1 MTHPE
6 ILITE
11 RLGSREY
18 EVRRLGRCACCGA
31 AVTNED
37 GEACFGRPDEDM
49 LGNVCCNATAD
60 RLGRDYRCGRAA
72 VSNTDGEVCGC
83 NATADKSGKDYRCGR
98 AAVGDT
104 DGEVYGCNA
113 TADRLDKD
121 YCCGRVAAANING
134 REYCG
139 GTLFCSDECFMKYY
153 GYCRAEV

>member
-6 ILITE
+6 ILNTE

-37 GEACFGRPDEDM
+37 GEACFGRSAEDM
-49 LGNVCCNATAD
+49 LGGVCCNLVGDTDGAVCGDNAAENMG
-60 RLGRDYRCGRAA
+60 GRGYRCCNAA
-72 VSNTDGEVCGC
+72 VGDTDGEVCGC
-83 NATADKSGKDYRCGR
+83 NATAD
-98 AAVGDT
+98 
-104 DGEVYGCNA
+104 
-113 TADRLDKD
+113 RLGKD

-153 GYCRAEV
+153 GYCRVEV

>member
-37 GEACFGRPDEDM
+37 GEACFGRPAEDM

-60 RLGRDYRCGRAA
+60 RLG
-72 VSNTDGEVCGC
+72 
-83 NATADKSGKDYRCGR
+83 
-98 AAVGDT
+98 
-104 DGEVYGCNA
+104 
-113 TADRLDKD
+113 KD

>member
-18 EVRRLGRCACCGA
+18 EVRRLGRCACCGTV
-31 AVTNED
+31 VTSED
-37 GEACFGRPDEDM
+37 GEACFGRTAEDM
-49 LGNVCCNATAD
+49 LGNVCCNATVN
-60 RLGRDYRCGRAA
+60 RL
-72 VSNTDGEVCGC
+72 
-83 NATADKSGKDYRCGR
+83 DKAYRCGR

-104 DGEVYGCNA
+104 DGEVCCCNG
-113 TADRLDKD
+113 TANRLDKA
-121 YCCGRVAAANING
+121 YRCGRAAVANING
-134 REYCG
+134 RDYCG

>member
-31 AVTNED
+31 AVTSED
-37 GEACFGRPDEDM
+37 GEACFGRTAEDM
-49 LGNVCCNATAD
+49 LGNVCCNATVNGLD
-60 RLGRDYRCGRAA
+60 
-72 VSNTDGEVCGC
+72 
-83 NATADKSGKDYRCGR
+83 KDYRCGR

-104 DGEVYGCNA
+104 DGEVCCCNA
-113 TADRLDKD
+113 TANRFDKD
-121 YCCGRVAAANING
+121 YRCGRAAAANING
-134 REYCG
+134 RDYCG
-139 GTLFCSDECFMKYY
+139 GMLFCSDECFMKYY